1 MYIFSHLKDLKL
13 FFSSSY
19 LQIWNP
25 LSITRQISRR
35 RCILARMYQQIAL
48 FLFKRRKRGLRST
61 TSEQRLAKSPGCL
74 SVFLKRIARITTQKM
89 CREMDQLCHFNFPAG
104 IQPIVGGKN

>member
-35 RCILARMYQQIAL
+35 RCMNSCEDVSADCSFPIQAAQAWSEVDYIR
-48 FLFKRRKRGLRST
+48 T
-61 TSEQRLAKSPGCL
+61 TTG
-74 SVFLKRIARITTQKM
+74 
-89 CREMDQLCHFNFPAG
+89 
-104 IQPIVGGKN
+104 